1 MGPGESS
8 FLLLLYSTPSCITL
22 LYWSLGSI
30 VVSACVR
37 MCPSYIHPATKGHF
51 ISHLS
56 QRPVSLKSRHT
67 HIFVLKF
74 LQVAPNSSS
83 KPHLHLWL
91 CVCFF
96 CKATLCFPLLRDFAY
111 VARDKNTRILKCH
124 VFRCDTPA
132 KAIAT
137 SLHEICSRV
146 SCSGRRRFQTQEA
159 NFGILADGCD
169 EASQVVGQM
178 FSLPLNIKAHGE
190 ENVVLMDFN
199 FFLLCF

>member
-1 MGPGESS
+1 M
-8 FLLLLYSTPSCITL
+8 
-22 LYWSLGSI
+22 
-30 VVSACVR
+30 
-37 MCPSYIHPATKGHF
+37 
-51 ISHLS
+51 
-56 QRPVSLKSRHT
+56 
-67 HIFVLKF
+67 
-74 LQVAPNSSS
+74 
-83 KPHLHLWL
+83 
-91 CVCFF
+91 
-96 CKATLCFPLLRDFAY
+96 
-111 VARDKNTRILKCH
+111 ARDKNTRILKCH

-178 FSLPLNIKAHGE
+178 FSLPLNIKAHGK

-199 FFLLCF
+199 FFYYVFKSTKLFSTQAHLKTHKAKKLICSHGAEEMLQCFILFNIHHTVKAHSQTQLPASFLCCV